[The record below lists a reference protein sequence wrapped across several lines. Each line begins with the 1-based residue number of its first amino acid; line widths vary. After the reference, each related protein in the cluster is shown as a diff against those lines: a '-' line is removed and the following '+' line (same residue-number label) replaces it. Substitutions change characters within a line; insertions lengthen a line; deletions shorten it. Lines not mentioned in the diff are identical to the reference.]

1 MLATVKEII
10 FSIIEMRQDLE
21 LEAIIEDYLNG
32 KLTPEE
38 RVAFEQLRSN
48 DPMVDHKVVA
58 HKVFLESMAQYAH
71 IVKLKEQMDAAHAH
85 IDVVSLTEELKPHP
99 SKLVRLWRGSK
110 SAVAIAASFI
120 ILSLIALNSY
130 NESKKQEG
138 NFAAMSKDV
147 AQIKTTTNT
156 LIRDFKFRK
165 ADATNTKPASF
176 GGTGFAISGNGYI
189 ATNYHVVR
197 GADSIYVQNGK
208 GSYKVQS
215 IYTDPVNDIAILKI
229 NDKTFDNLP
238 SLPYSIKRG
247 GANVGE
253 AVFTMGFP
261 KDDIVLGDGYVSS
274 RTGINGDTLAYQV
287 AIPVNPGNSGGP
299 LLDNSGNIV
308 GIINGKENKTD
319 GATFAVKSK
328 YIMEALN
335 AIPQDSLS
343 KRVSFGKR
351 SVLKGLKRDRQ
362 FEKMQ
367 DYVFMIKVY
376 NNN

>member
-1 MLATVKEII
+1 
-10 FSIIEMRQDLE
+10 MRQDLE

-38 RVAFEQLRSN
+38 RAAFEQLRSN
-48 DPMVDHKVVA
+48 DQMVDHKVVA
-58 HKVFLESMAQYAH
+58 HKVFLESVNQYAN
-71 IVKLKEQMDAAHAH
+71 IMKLKEQMDVAHAQ
-85 IDVVSLTEELKPHP
+85 IDLASLTEELRPHP
-99 SKLVRLWRGSK
+99 SKLVRLWRNNR
-110 SAVAIAASFI
+110 SAVAVAASFI
-120 ILSLIALNSY
+120 LLSLIALNSY
-130 NESKKQEG
+130 NESRKQEG

-156 LIRDFKFRK
+156 LIRDIRSRK
-165 ADATNTKPASF
+165 SNKTEAKPANF

-189 ATNYHVVR
+189 LTNYHVIR
-197 GADSIYVQNGK
+197 SADSIYVQNNT
-208 GSYKVQS
+208 GSYKVKS

-229 NDKTFDNLP
+229 NDNSFDHLP
-238 SLPYSIKRG
+238 SLPYTIKKG
-247 GANVGE
+247 NSGVGE
-253 AVFTMGFP
+253 PVFTLGFP

-274 RTGINGDTLAYQV
+274 KNGINGDTLAYQV

-299 LLDNSGNIV
+299 LLDNNGNIV

-343 KRVSFGKR
+343 KRVGYGKK
-351 SVLKGLKRDRQ
+351 SLLKGLKRDKQ
-362 FEKMQ
+362 VEKIQ

>member
-1 MLATVKEII
+1 
-10 FSIIEMRQDLE
+10 MRQDIE

-38 RVAFEQLRSN
+38 QAAFEQLRSN

-58 HKVFLESMAQYAH
+58 HKVFLESMLQYAH
-71 IVKLKEQMDAAHAH
+71 VVKLKEQMDMAHAQ
-85 IDVVSLTEELKPHP
+85 IDVAALAEDLRPHP
-99 SKLVRLWRGSK
+99 SKIIQFWRNNK
-110 SAVAIAASFI
+110 SAVAVAASFVL
-120 ILSLIALNSY
+120 LSLVTLLSIHKSNQ
-130 NESKKQEG
+130 QEG
-138 NFAAMSKDV
+138 TFAAMSKDMN
-147 AQIKTTTNT
+147 QIKITQNY
-156 LIRDFKFRK
+156 LIRDIKNREANK
-165 ADATNTKPASF
+165 NNNSRNANNKASF

-189 ATNYHVVR
+189 VTAYHVVR
-197 GADSIYVQNGK
+197 SADSIYVQNAK
-208 GSYKVQS
+208 GAYKVQA
-215 IYTDPVNDIAILKI
+215 IYTDPVNDVAILKI
-229 NDKTFDNLP
+229 NDKTFESLP
-238 SLPYSIKRG
+238 SLPYTIKKG
-247 GANVGE
+247 MSGLGE
-253 AVFTMGFP
+253 AVFTLGFP

-274 RTGINGDTLAYQV
+274 KNGINGDTLAYQV

-343 KRVSFGKR
+343 KRVSYGKK
-351 SVLKGLKRDRQ
+351 SLLKGLKRNKQ
-362 FEKMQ
+362 VEKMQ

>member
-1 MLATVKEII
+1 
-10 FSIIEMRQDLE
+10 MRQDLD

-38 RVAFEQLRSN
+38 RVAFEQLRSK
-48 DPMVDHKVVA
+48 DQMVDHKVVA
-58 HKVFLESMAQYAH
+58 HKVFLESMAQYSS

-85 IDVVSLTEELKPHP
+85 IDVASLTEELKPHP
-99 SKLVRLWRGSK
+99 SKLFKLWRNNR
-110 SAVAIAASFI
+110 SAVAIAASFV
-120 ILSLIALNSY
+120 LLAMVSLYSIQSSN
-130 NESKKQEG
+130 KQAGTFE
-138 NFAAMSKDV
+138 AMSKDI
-147 AQIKTTTNT
+147 AKIRTSHNT
-156 LIRDFKFRK
+156 LIRDIKSRK
-165 ADATNTKPASF
+165 VDDTNAKPASF
-176 GGTGFAISGNGYI
+176 GGSGFAISGNGYI
-189 ATNYHVVR
+189 VTNYHVVR
-197 GADSIYVQNGK
+197 GADSIHVQNGK

-215 IYTDPVNDIAILKI
+215 VYTDPVNDIAILKI
-229 NDKTFDNLP
+229 NDKTFENLP
-238 SLPYSIKRG
+238 SLPYTIKK
-247 GANVGE
+247 GASSLGE
-253 AVFTMGFP
+253 SVFTLGFP

-274 RTGINGDTLAYQV
+274 KNGINGDTLAYQV

-328 YIMEALN
+328 YIMEALS

-343 KRVSFGKR
+343 KRVSYGKK
-351 SVLKGLKRDRQ
+351 SVLRGLKRNKQ
-362 FEKMQ
+362 VEKMQ

>member
-1 MLATVKEII
+1 
-10 FSIIEMRQDLE
+10 MRQDIE

-38 RVAFEQLRSN
+38 QAAFEQLRSN

-58 HKVFLESMAQYAH
+58 HKVFLESMSQYAH
-71 IVKLKEQMDAAHAH
+71 VVKLKEQMDMAHAQ
-85 IDVVSLTEELKPHP
+85 IDVAALADDLRPHP
-99 SKLVRLWRGSK
+99 SKIIQFWRNNK
-110 SAVAIAASFI
+110 SAVAIAASFVL
-120 ILSLIALNSY
+120 LSLVTLLSIHKSNQ
-130 NESKKQEG
+130 QEG
-138 NFAAMSKDV
+138 TFAAMSQDM
-147 AQIKTTTNT
+147 AQIKRSQSG
-156 LIRDFKFRK
+156 LIRDIKSIK
-165 ADATNTKPASF
+165 TDNKPGAGESRPRF
-176 GGTGFAISGNGYI
+176 GGSGFAVSGNGYI
-189 ATNYHVVR
+189 VTNYHVVR
-197 GADSIYVQNGK
+197 GADSIHVQNGK
-208 GSYKVQS
+208 GSYKVQA
-215 IYTDPVNDIAILKI
+215 IYNDPVNDIAILKI
-229 NDKTFDNLP
+229 SDKAFESLP
-238 SLPYSIKRG
+238 SLPYTIKKG
-247 GANVGE
+247 MSGLGE
-253 AVFTMGFP
+253 AVFTLGFP

-274 RTGINGDTLAYQV
+274 KNGINGDTLAYQV

-343 KRVSFGKR
+343 KRVSYGKKSLLR
-351 SVLKGLKRDRQ
+351 GLKRNKQ
-362 FEKMQ
+362 VEKMQ

>member
-1 MLATVKEII
+1 
-10 FSIIEMRQDLE
+10 MRQDLE

-38 RVAFEQLRSN
+38 RTAFEQLRNN
-48 DPMVDHKVVA
+48 DPMVDHRVVA
-58 HKVFLESMAQYAH
+58 HKVFLESMTQYAH
-71 IVKLKEQMDAAHAH
+71 VVKLKEQMDAAHLQ
-85 IDVVSLTEELKPHP
+85 IDVPLLVEELRPHP
-99 SKLVRLWRGSK
+99 SKLVRLWRNNR

-120 ILSLIALNSY
+120 LLAIVSLYSIQSNS
-130 NESKKQEG
+130 KQAGTFE
-138 NFAAMSKDV
+138 AMSQDM
-147 AQIKTTTNT
+147 AQIKRSQSG
-156 LIRDFKFRK
+156 LIRDIKSIKTDNKNSNNGSR
-165 ADATNTKPASF
+165 PRF
-176 GGTGFAISGNGYI
+176 GGSGFAISGNGYI
-189 ATNYHVVR
+189 VTNYHVVR
-197 GADSIYVQNGK
+197 GADSVHVQNSK

-229 NDKTFDNLP
+229 NDKSFENLP
-238 SLPYSIKRG
+238 SLPYTIKKG
-247 GANVGE
+247 TSSLGE
-253 AVFTMGFP
+253 PVFTLGFP
-261 KDDIVLGDGYVSS
+261 KDDIVLGDGYVASKN
-274 RTGINGDTLAYQV
+274 GINGDTLAYQV

-328 YIMEALN
+328 YIIEALN

-343 KRVSFGKR
+343 KRVSYGKKN
-351 SVLKGLKRDRQ
+351 VLKGLKRNKQ
-362 FEKMQ
+362 VEKMQ